1 MLARWLYFNF
11 WVRFKICRV
20 KKSAAPKFSFLRS
33 PLRVFGK
40 TYFSLGNSL
49 SSAWTVKIF
58 FYLGDFLILKYSAQ
72 GASWAL
78 NRIHMRSPPLL
89 PGVLPP
95 YINYQNVGHFFDF
108 AIYLAPF
115 FILKFKSL
123 YTHHK
128 KHSEKIKKDFAMRAT
143 AVATTK

>member
-1 MLARWLYFNF
+1 MFGENLFLARQLTLKRIDGKKYFF
-11 WVRFKICRV
+11 I
-20 KKSAAPKFSFLRS
+20 SA
-33 PLRVFGK
+33 
-40 TYFSLGNSL
+40 
-49 SSAWTVKIF
+49 I
-58 FYLGDFLILKYSAQ
+58 FLISKYSAQ

-89 PGVLPP
+89 LGVLPP
-95 YINYQNVGHFFDF
+95 YINYPNVGHFFDF

-115 FILKFKSL
+115 FILKFKRL
-123 YTHHK
+123 YSHHK